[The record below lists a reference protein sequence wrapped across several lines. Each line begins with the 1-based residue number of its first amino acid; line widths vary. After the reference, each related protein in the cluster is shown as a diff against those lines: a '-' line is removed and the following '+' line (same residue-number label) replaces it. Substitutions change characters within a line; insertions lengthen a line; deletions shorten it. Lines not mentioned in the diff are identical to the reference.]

1 MIMAKYNVLY
11 NPLAGNGKGENAA
24 KKLKELMNGDELTFT
39 DMTKVSDYR
48 ALFASMPEDERVI
61 VSGGDGTLNRFIN
74 DTEEVAFANPVY
86 YYATGSGNDFL
97 KDIGGNVGDKP
108 VCIDKYL
115 KALPTVDVKGK
126 SYRFINGIG
135 YGIDGYCCEVGDK
148 LRETS
153 DKPINYAGIAIKGL
167 LFHYHPTSAT
177 VIVDGVEHKYKKV
190 WLAPTMNGRYYG
202 GGMIP
207 TPKQDRLNKEHT
219 VSVMVYYGSGK
230 IKSLAVFPSIFKGEH
245 VNHKEMVE
253 VLSGKEITVRFDSPA
268 ALQVDG
274 ETIIGVTEY
283 SVRTGKAAG
292 KAESCRSVRLCM
304 KI

>member
-24 KKLKELMNGDELTFT
+24 KKLKELLNGDELTFT

-48 ALFASMPEDERVI
+48 ALFASMSEDERVI

-177 VIVDGVEHKYKKV
+177 VIVDGVEHQYKKV

-230 IKSLAVFPSIFKGEH
+230 IKSLAVFPTIFKGEH
-245 VNHKEMVE
+245 VKHREMVE
-253 VLSGKEITVRFDSPA
+253 VLSGKENTVRFDSPA

-283 SVRTGKAAG
+283 SVRTGKAAE
-292 KAESCRSVRLCM
+292 KLNPAEAFVCA
-304 KI
+304 

>member
-135 YGIDGYCCEVGDK
+135 YGIDG
-148 LRETS
+148 
-153 DKPINYAGIAIKGL
+153 
-167 LFHYHPTSAT
+167 
-177 VIVDGVEHKYKKV
+177 
-190 WLAPTMNGRYYG
+190 
-202 GGMIP
+202 
-207 TPKQDRLNKEHT
+207 
-219 VSVMVYYGSGK
+219 
-230 IKSLAVFPSIFKGEH
+230 
-245 VNHKEMVE
+245 
-253 VLSGKEITVRFDSPA
+253 
-268 ALQVDG
+268 
-274 ETIIGVTEY
+274 
-283 SVRTGKAAG
+283 
-292 KAESCRSVRLCM
+292 
-304 KI
+304 

>member
-1 MIMAKYNVLY
+1 MAKYNVLY
-11 NPLAGNGKGENAA
+11 NPLAGNGKGENAS
-24 KKLKELMNGDELTFT
+24 KKLKELLNGDELTFT

-245 VNHKEMVE
+245 VNHREMVE

-283 SVRTGKAAG
+283 SVRTGKAAE
-292 KAESCRSVRLCM
+292 KLNPAEAFVCA
-304 KI
+304 

>member
-1 MIMAKYNVLY
+1 MAKYNVLY

-24 KKLKELMNGDELTFT
+24 KKLKELLNGDELTFT
-39 DMTKVSDYR
+39 DMTKVNDYR

-74 DTEEVAFANPVY
+74 DTEEIAFANPVY

-283 SVRTGKAAG
+283 SVRTGKAAE
-292 KAESCRSVRLCM
+292 KLNPAEAFVCA
-304 KI
+304 

>member
-24 KKLKELMNGDELTFT
+24 KKLKDLMNGDELTFT

-74 DTEEVAFANPVY
+74 DTEEVVFANPVY

-283 SVRTGKAAG
+283 SVRTGKAAE
-292 KAESCRSVRLCM
+292 KLNPAEAFVCA
-304 KI
+304 

>member
-74 DTEEVAFANPVY
+74 DTEEIAFENPVY

-115 KALPTVDVKGK
+115 KALSTVDVKGK

-283 SVRTGKAAG
+283 SVRTGKAAE
-292 KAESCRSVRLCM
+292 KLNPAEAFVCA
-304 KI
+304 

>member
-1 MIMAKYNVLY
+1 MAKYNVLY

-268 ALQVDG
+268 ALRVDG

-283 SVRTGKAAG
+283 SVRTGKAAE
-292 KAESCRSVRLCM
+292 KLNPAEAFVCA
-304 KI
+304 

>member
-24 KKLKELMNGDELTFT
+24 KKLKELLNGDELTFT
-39 DMTKVSDYR
+39 DMTTVNDYR

-74 DTEEVAFANPVY
+74 DTEEVAFANHVY

-283 SVRTGKAAG
+283 SVRTGKAAE
-292 KAESCRSVRLCM
+292 KLNPAEAFVCA
-304 KI
+304 

>member
-283 SVRTGKAAG
+283 SVRTG
-292 KAESCRSVRLCM
+292 VRLP
-304 KI
+304 KS

>member
-24 KKLKELMNGDELTFT
+24 KKLKELLNGDELTFT

-74 DTEEVAFANPVY
+74 DTEEIAFANPVY
-86 YYATGSGNDFL
+86 YYGTGSGNDFL

-245 VNHKEMVE
+245 VNHREMVE

-283 SVRTGKAAG
+283 SVRTGKAAE
-292 KAESCRSVRLCM
+292 KLNPAEAFVCA
-304 KI
+304 

>member
-24 KKLKELMNGDELTFT
+24 KKLKELLNGDELTFT

-230 IKSLAVFPSIFKGEH
+230 VKSLAVFPSIFKGEH

-283 SVRTGKAAG
+283 SVRTGKAAE
-292 KAESCRSVRLCM
+292 KLNPAEAFVCA
-304 KI
+304 

>member
-24 KKLKELMNGDELTFT
+24 KKLKELLNGDELTFT

-74 DTEEVAFANPVY
+74 DTEEGAFANPVY

-283 SVRTGKAAG
+283 SVRTGKAAE
-292 KAESCRSVRLCM
+292 KLNPAEAFVCA
-304 KI
+304 

>member
-1 MIMAKYNVLY
+1 M
-11 NPLAGNGKGENAA
+11 
-24 KKLKELMNGDELTFT
+24 
-39 DMTKVSDYR
+39 
-48 ALFASMPEDERVI
+48 
-61 VSGGDGTLNRFIN
+61 
-74 DTEEVAFANPVY
+74 
-86 YYATGSGNDFL
+86 
-97 KDIGGNVGDKP
+97 
-108 VCIDKYL
+108 
-115 KALPTVDVKGK
+115 
-126 SYRFINGIG
+126 
-135 YGIDGYCCEVGDK
+135 GDK

-153 DKPINYAGIAIKGL
+153 DKPINHAGIAIKGL

-230 IKSLAVFPSIFKGEH
+230 VKSLAVFPSIFKGEH

-283 SVRTGKAAG
+283 SVRTGKAAE
-292 KAESCRSVRLCM
+292 KLNPAEAFVCA
-304 KI
+304 

>member
-24 KKLKELMNGDELTFT
+24 KKLKELLNGDELTFT

-274 ETIIGVTEY
+274 ETIIGVTE
-283 SVRTGKAAG
+283 
-292 KAESCRSVRLCM
+292 
-304 KI
+304 

>member
-1 MIMAKYNVLY
+1 MAKYNVLY
-11 NPLAGNGKGENAA
+11 NPLAGNGKGENAS
-24 KKLKELMNGDELTFT
+24 KKLKELLNGDELTFT

-283 SVRTGKAAG
+283 SVRTGKAAE
-292 KAESCRSVRLCM
+292 KLNPAEAFVCA
-304 KI
+304 

>member
-24 KKLKELMNGDELTFT
+24 KKLKELLNGDELTFT

-177 VIVDGVEHKYKKV
+177 VIVDGVEHQYKKV

-230 IKSLAVFPSIFKGEH
+230 IKSIAVFPSIFKGEH
-245 VNHKEMVE
+245 VNHREMVE

-283 SVRTGKAAG
+283 SVRTGKAAE
-292 KAESCRSVRLCM
+292 KLNPAEAFVCA
-304 KI
+304 

>member
-24 KKLKELMNGDELTFT
+24 KKLKELLNGDELTFT

-48 ALFASMPEDERVI
+48 ALFASTPEDERVI

-283 SVRTGKAAG
+283 SVRTGKAAE
-292 KAESCRSVRLCM
+292 KLNPAEAFVCA
-304 KI
+304 

>member
-74 DTEEVAFANPVY
+74 DTEEIAFENPVY

-207 TPKQDRLNKEHT
+207 TPKQERLNKEHT

-283 SVRTGKAAG
+283 SVRTGKAAE
-292 KAESCRSVRLCM
+292 KLNPAEAFVCA
-304 KI
+304 

>member
-1 MIMAKYNVLY
+1 MAKYNVLY

-24 KKLKELMNGDELTFT
+24 QKLNELLNGDELTFT

-48 ALFASMPEDERVI
+48 ALFASMPEDERII

-74 DTEEVAFANPVY
+74 DIEEIALSNSVY

-97 KDIGGNVGDKP
+97 KDISGNVGEKP

-115 KALPTVDVKGK
+115 KSLPVVDVKGK

-207 TPKQDRLNKEHT
+207 TPKQERLNEEHT

-230 IKSLAVFPSIFKGEH
+230 LKSLAVFPSIFKGEH
-245 VNHKEMVE
+245 VKHTEMVE

-268 ALQVDG
+268 ALQIDG
-274 ETIIGVTEY
+274 ETIVGVTEY
-283 SVRTGKAAG
+283 SVRTGKAAE
-292 KAESCRSVRLCM
+292 KLNPAEAFVCA
-304 KI
+304 

>member
-24 KKLKELMNGDELTFT
+24 KKLKELLNGDELTFT

-245 VNHKEMVE
+245 VNHREMVE
-253 VLSGKEITVRFDSPA
+253 VLSGKEITVRFDSPT

-283 SVRTGKAAG
+283 SVRTGKAAE
-292 KAESCRSVRLCM
+292 KLNPAEAFVCA
-304 KI
+304 

>member
-24 KKLKELMNGDELTFT
+24 KKLKELLNGDELTFT

-135 YGIDGYCCEVGDK
+135 YGIDGYCREVGDK

-283 SVRTGKAAG
+283 SVRTGKAAE
-292 KAESCRSVRLCM
+292 KLNPAEAFVCA
-304 KI
+304 

>member
-1 MIMAKYNVLY
+1 MSARNVLIV
-11 NPLAGNGKGENAA
+11 NPEAGKHDSTEFISASAA
-24 KKLKELMNGDELTFT
+24 KLLSGIPYEIRITEYPGHAAEIARSLCGDECRI
-39 DMTKVSDYR
+39 Y
-48 ALFASMPEDERVI
+48 AC
-61 VSGGDGTLNRFIN
+61 GGDGTLNRFIN

-283 SVRTGKAAG
+283 SVRTGKAAE
-292 KAESCRSVRLCM
+292 KLNPAEAFVCA
-304 KI
+304 

>member
-1 MIMAKYNVLY
+1 MAKYNVLY

-24 KKLKELMNGDELTFT
+24 KKLKELLNGDELTFT

-48 ALFASMPEDERVI
+48 ALFASMSEDERVI

-177 VIVDGVEHKYKKV
+177 VIVDGVEHQYKKV

-245 VNHKEMVE
+245 VNHREMVE

-283 SVRTGKAAG
+283 SVRTGKAAE
-292 KAESCRSVRLCM
+292 KLNPAEAFVCA
-304 KI
+304 

>member
-24 KKLKELMNGDELTFT
+24 KKLKELLNGDELTFT

-74 DTEEVAFANPVY
+74 DTEEVVFANPVY

-115 KALPTVDVKGK
+115 KAPPTVDVKGK

-245 VNHKEMVE
+245 VNHREMVE

-283 SVRTGKAAG
+283 SVRTGKAAE
-292 KAESCRSVRLCM
+292 KLNPAEAFVCA
-304 KI
+304 

>member
-24 KKLKELMNGDELTFT
+24 KKLKELLNGDELTFT
-39 DMTKVSDYR
+39 DMTKVNDYR

-74 DTEEVAFANPVY
+74 DTEEIAFENPVY

-245 VNHKEMVE
+245 VNHREMVE

-283 SVRTGKAAG
+283 SVRTGKAAE
-292 KAESCRSVRLCM
+292 KLNPAEAFVCA
-304 KI
+304 

>member
-1 MIMAKYNVLY
+1 MAKYNVLY

-24 KKLKELMNGDELTFT
+24 KKLKELLNGDELTFT

-219 VSVMVYYGSGK
+219 VSVMVYYGSGT
-230 IKSLAVFPSIFKGEH
+230 IKSLAVFPSIFKGEQ
-245 VNHKEMVE
+245 VNPRETVE

-283 SVRTGKAAG
+283 SVRTGKAAE
-292 KAESCRSVRLCM
+292 KLNPAEAFVCA
-304 KI
+304 

>member
-1 MIMAKYNVLY
+1 MAKYNVLY

-24 KKLKELMNGDELTFT
+24 KKLKELLNGDELTFT

-74 DTEEVAFANPVY
+74 DTEEIAFANPVY

-283 SVRTGKAAG
+283 SVRTGKAAE
-292 KAESCRSVRLCM
+292 KLNPAEAFVCA
-304 KI
+304 

>member
-24 KKLKELMNGDELTFT
+24 KKLKELLNGDELTFT
-39 DMTKVSDYR
+39 DMTKVGDYR

-74 DTEEVAFANPVY
+74 DTEEIAFANPVY

-283 SVRTGKAAG
+283 SVRTGKAAE
-292 KAESCRSVRLCM
+292 KLNPAEAFVCA
-304 KI
+304 

>member
-24 KKLKELMNGDELTFT
+24 KKLKELLNGDELTFT

-135 YGIDGYCCEVGDK
+135 YGIDGYCCEVRDK

-283 SVRTGKAAG
+283 SVRTGKAAE
-292 KAESCRSVRLCM
+292 KLNPAEAFVCA
-304 KI
+304 

>member
-24 KKLKELMNGDELTFT
+24 KKLKELLNGDELTFT

-48 ALFASMPEDERVI
+48 ALFASMPEHERVI

-245 VNHKEMVE
+245 VNHREMVE

-283 SVRTGKAAG
+283 SVRTGKAAE
-292 KAESCRSVRLCM
+292 KLNPAEAFVCA
-304 KI
+304 

>member
-1 MIMAKYNVLY
+1 MAKYNVLY

-24 KKLKELMNGDELTFT
+24 KKLKELLNGDELTFT

-74 DTEEVAFANPVY
+74 DTEEIAFENPVY

-245 VNHKEMVE
+245 VNHREMVE

-283 SVRTGKAAG
+283 SVRTGKAAE
-292 KAESCRSVRLCM
+292 KLNPAEAFVCA
-304 KI
+304 

>member
-1 MIMAKYNVLY
+1 MAKYNVLY

-24 KKLKELMNGDELTFT
+24 KKLKELLNGDELTFT

-230 IKSLAVFPSIFKGEH
+230 IKPLAVFPSIFKGEH
-245 VNHKEMVE
+245 VNHREMVE

-283 SVRTGKAAG
+283 SVRTGKAAE
-292 KAESCRSVRLCM
+292 KLNPAEAFVCA
-304 KI
+304 